1 LMFDGSSSSIGFPLQ
16 AVIPGPRGGARD
28 TDPQVVPNLTLS
40 AALDC
45 TPLARPFGSG
55 LACGAPE

>member
-1 LMFDGSSSSIGFPLQ
+1 MFDGPSSSIGFPLQ
-16 AVIPGPRGGARD
+16 AVIPGPRSGTRNPDA
-28 TDPQVVPNLTLS
+28 QAVPNLTLS